1 MNNLLGLLYAQL
13 VDLGLKRISAENEV
27 QETFIQI
34 TRRVQAH
41 VVRDNGVQPPDKE
54 LTVDEKRVYLGCYY
68 LYSCVST
75 SLELIWGLLL
85 NNKLT
90 SSFSRLDSLRFSPCV
105 VDGYETILDASDRPS
120 DTKIGYLMRLQYLV
134 EKQRA
139 SGLWDGS
146 CVGNSDAL
154 RAPIGLLVRS
164 YQMEL
169 QNFKN
174 SLPDELVLNC

>member
-13 VDLGLKRISAENEV
+13 VDLGLKRVSAENEV

-54 LTVDEKRVYLGCYY
+54 LTVDEKRACLGCYY
-68 LYSCVST
+68 LYSCVSPALQ
-75 SLELIWGLLL
+75 SIRGILL

-105 VDGYETILDASDRPS
+105 VDGYEAILDASERPS

-139 SGLWDGS
+139 SGLWEG
-146 CVGNSDAL
+146 CNLRNSDASI
-154 RAPIGLLVRS
+154 APIGLLVRS
-164 YQMEL
+164 HQIEL
-169 QNFKN
+169 QNWKN
-174 SLPDELVLNC
+174 SLPDELTLNC